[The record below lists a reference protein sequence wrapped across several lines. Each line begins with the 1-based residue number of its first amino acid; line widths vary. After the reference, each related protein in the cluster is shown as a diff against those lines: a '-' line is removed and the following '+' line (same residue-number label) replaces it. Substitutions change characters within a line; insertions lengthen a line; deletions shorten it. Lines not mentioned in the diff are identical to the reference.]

1 MFMVQTSFAQ
11 ERIVSGIVSDEM
23 GPVADISVKVKGT
36 EKGTVTDFDG
46 NYSIKAKT
54 GDTIEFTHVSYGAVE
69 KIVGSSSKIN
79 VTMSSSGTELDE
91 VVVTA
96 LGISRE
102 KKSLGYSTQKVS
114 GEEVSRVK
122 DANFVNALSGKISGV
137 QIKSSGTMGGSTN
150 VIIRGNGSLTG
161 NNQALFVIDGVL
173 INNDNSN
180 SSNQQTGRGGYD
192 YGNAASDIN
201 PDDIESI
208 NVLKGGAA
216 AALYGS
222 KAANG
227 VIMITTKK
235 GRAKKGLGITIN
247 STLSL
252 GKMDK
257 DTYVKYQKNYGAGY
271 GENTGWGTSFGS
283 QDMNGDGV
291 DDLYVHSDLDA
302 SFGVAFDPSLMIY
315 QWDSYYPQLDTY
327 QKATPWVAAEN
338 DPTSYFKTAITSVN
352 NVAFSGAT
360 DKGNYKL
367 SYTNFDQT
375 GVLPNSSI
383 KKNIVDFNASRNLND
398 KFTVSSKINYINT
411 KAIGRYGTGY
421 DDMNPNQSFRQ
432 WWETNVDVKQLSD
445 AYFATHDNITWN
457 ANGPNDLSP
466 AFTDNPYWTRYENF
480 QNDERNRIIGNV
492 SLDYKFNDWF
502 NAMARATV
510 DNYHDI
516 QEERVAVGSHAT
528 SQYLKRLNNFNNN
541 TYDLF
546 LNFNKFFMDDK
557 LNFRGLIG
565 STIERNSL
573 DKTSAT
579 TTGGLVIPGLYALS
593 NSKELSSAPY
603 EYLAE
608 WGRNS
613 FFGSASF
620 GYDNMLFL
628 DAAYRTE
635 KASTLP
641 KDNNTFDYSSL
652 SASFVF
658 SKFIKSEIINFGK
671 IRAGI
676 SGTGN
681 AAPPLSVYDTYQ
693 NTGNFNGN
701 PLYSL
706 PATKNNGQLKDEKTN
721 EFEAGL
727 EMNFFKNRLGF
738 DLSIYDK
745 ESVDNI
751 MSVSVSNATGY
762 DSKWVNAGVM
772 TNKGVELSLNLK
784 PIVSDNFSWTMNV
797 NWSKNTNEVV
807 SLYDDVKELQL
818 ASLQGGISINATV
831 GQPYG
836 TIKGYDYQYDNNGNK
851 IIGANGQYLKS
862 DEKVV
867 LGDINPDWIGGI
879 NNSFRYK
886 NFNFS
891 FLIDVKKGG
900 EVFSLDTWYGYGTG
914 IYDITSFT
922 NDLGNP
928 VRNDIADGGGLILD
942 GVLEDGTPNNIR
954 VEANNYANPWGWA
967 RAPQKAHVYDAGFVK
982 LREVALSYNF
992 PKETVSRLKLSGLSI
1007 TFTGKNLWIIDKSL
1021 PYSDPEAGLSSGNI
1035 QGYQSGA
1042 YPAVKEY
1049 GLNLNIK
1056 I

>member
-1 MFMVQTSFAQ
+1 MVQTSFAQ